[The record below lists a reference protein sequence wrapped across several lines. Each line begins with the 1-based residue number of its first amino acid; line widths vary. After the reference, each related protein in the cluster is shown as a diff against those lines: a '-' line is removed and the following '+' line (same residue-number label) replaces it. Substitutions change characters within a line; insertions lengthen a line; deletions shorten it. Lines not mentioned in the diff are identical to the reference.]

1 MTTPSLTVPH
11 IMLDRDSKTP
21 LWQQLRDQ
29 LRQQIVAGKFGVNAQ
44 LPTEAELGAAHGVS
58 RIVVRECL
66 ADLVRSGLV
75 YKIQGK
81 GAFIS
86 APKREDDFVSTLLA
100 HSDEMRL
107 KGRAVRT
114 QVLQQTLRLPDERE
128 AAALSLPTGSG
139 SGTQVTALRRLRSVD
154 GTISVLVDT
163 VVPADLAPELHRI
176 RLEDKSLYEVLSRQY
191 GLQVARAERWIDAVL
206 PTAEDRELLQI
217 DATEPLLRI
226 ESIAYAAN
234 GRTLEHYIALHRC
247 QSTRLHVRTQG

>member
-1 MTTPSLTVPH
+1 MTTPSLIVPH

-128 AAALSLPTGSG
+128 VAALSLQA
-139 SGTQVTALRRLRSVD
+139 GTQVTSLRRLRSVD

-206 PTAEDRELLQI
+206 PAAEERELLQI

>member
-1 MTTPSLTVPH
+1 MTTSSIP
-11 IMLDRDSKTP
+11 MLDRDSKTP
-21 LWQQLRDQ
+21 LWQQLRDK
-29 LRQQIVAGKFGVNAQ
+29 LRQQIVAGQLGVNAQ

-86 APKREDDFVSTLLA
+86 APKREDDFASTLLA

-114 QVLQQTLRLPDERE
+114 QVLHQTLRLPDARE
-128 AAALSLPTGSG
+128 ATALSLQA
-139 SGTQVTALRRLRSVD
+139 GTQVTALRRLRSVD

-206 PTAEDRELLQI
+206 PAAEERELLQI
-217 DATEPLLRI
+217 DSTEPLLRI

>member
-1 MTTPSLTVPH
+1 MTTPSLIVPH

-128 AAALSLPTGSG
+128 VAALSLQA
-139 SGTQVTALRRLRSVD
+139 GTQVTSLRRLRSVD

-206 PTAEDRELLQI
+206 PPAEERELLQI